1 MTPRP
6 AFLRQQLVPAV
17 VFFGLAYAL
26 AHAPWVQRIED
37 VTLDFRTR
45 FRATHQDP
53 PDPRVAVI
61 GVDDDSLQRFG
72 RWQDWP
78 RRNHGLLLH
87 ALAAAPE
94 KPAVVGWDILFPEPS
109 ADDEHLVDGAAALPG
124 RVIFAAYASND
135 APLAQAA
142 PDELSPD
149 LTQPITRIEGDA
161 AKLFSA
167 PYALLPVAPLRAVG
181 LTAFVDTPA
190 GHDGVRR
197 TVPLL
202 VRVKDRVY
210 ASLALQC
217 ALRFWN
223 LTVADVRV
231 RPGEAIFIEG
241 KGVTRRIPID
251 EAGRF
256 FVNYRHNI
264 ADYLARDQAPGHAQ
278 IAIAFHKKYVERAD
292 PGVTLP
298 NLGGKIAL
306 VGLVAPGLPDNGP
319 TPLSPETPL
328 VFVQANI
335 VGNILGEDYARP
347 ANPFWVWGLALAIG
361 VAGVRWLSD
370 KRLRSYTSF
379 SIGVPAIF
387 AVVAF
392 IAWQRWSVA
401 IPLVAPVLGFGS
413 LQIFVIGRRVLSEQ
427 RKREEVQ
434 GMFGTY
440 VSPAVVDR
448 LVKSGEPP
456 RLGGHESEIT
466 AYFSDI
472 QGFSRFSEQLPPD
485 RLVELMNEYL
495 TACTDV
501 VTDEGGTLDKY
512 IGDAVV
518 AMFGAPI
525 ALPDHAYRAC
535 LVALRVQRRLA
546 ELREKWRAEGD
557 RWPSIVWEMQT
568 RIGLNSGPCVIGNMG
583 SRTRFNYTMMGDNVN
598 LASRMESG
606 AKRWGVFTLCT
617 QATKVA
623 CERDAGDRLVFRSLG
638 KIRVVGRGQAVGIFE
653 LVGLKEE
660 MSAATR
666 ECLAKF
672 DAALARYHAR
682 DWPAAIAGFEAS
694 AALEPYQPGRD
705 VGVASNP
712 SLVFAKLARG
722 YADNA
727 PAAGWDGTHDMR
739 EK

>member
-1 MTPRP
+1 
-6 AFLRQQLVPAV
+6 
-17 VFFGLAYAL
+17 
-26 AHAPWVQRIED
+26 
-37 VTLDFRTR
+37 
-45 FRATHQDP
+45 
-53 PDPRVAVI
+53 
-61 GVDDDSLQRFG
+61 
-72 RWQDWP
+72 
-78 RRNHGLLLH
+78 
-87 ALAAAPE
+87 
-94 KPAVVGWDILFPEPS
+94 
-109 ADDEHLVDGAAALPG
+109 
-124 RVIFAAYASND
+124 VIFAAYASND
-135 APLAQAA
+135 APIVQAA
-142 PDELSPD
+142 PDELTPD
-149 LTQPITRIEGDA
+149 LTQPITRVEGDA
-161 AKLFSA
+161 TKLFSA
-167 PYALLPVAPLRAVG
+167 PYALLPVAPLRSVA

-197 TVPLL
+197 TVPLV
-202 VRVKDRVY
+202 VRVKDKVY
-210 ASLALQC
+210 ASLALQSV
-217 ALRFWN
+217 LRFWN

-241 KGVTRRIPID
+241 RDVTRRIPID

-256 FVNYRHNI
+256 LVNYRHNI
-264 ADYLARDQAPGHAQ
+264 ADFLARDQAPGHAQ
-278 IAIAFHKKYVERAD
+278 IAFAFRKKYVERAD
-292 PGVTLP
+292 PGVPLP

-335 VGNILGEDYARP
+335 VGNILREDYALP
-347 ANPFWVWGLALAIG
+347 ANPLWVWGLALVVG

-413 LQIFVIGRRVLSEQ
+413 LQVFVIGRRVLSEQ

-456 RLGGHESEIT
+456 RLGGHEEEIT
-466 AYFSDI
+466 AFFSDI
-472 QGFSRFSEQLPPD
+472 QGFSRFSELLPPD

-525 ALPDHAYRAC
+525 AQRDHAHRAC
-535 LVALRVQRRLA
+535 LVALRVQERLA
-546 ELREKWRAEGD
+546 ALREKWRAEGA
-557 RWPSIVWEMQT
+557 RWPGVVAEMRT

-606 AKRWGVFTLCT
+606 ARNWGVFTLCT
-617 QATKVA
+617 EATKLA
-623 CERDAGDRLVFRSLG
+623 CERDSGDRIVFRALG
-638 KIRVVGRGQAVGIFE
+638 KIRVVGRAQAVAIFE
-653 LVGLKEE
+653 IVGR
-660 MSAATR
+660 R
-666 ECLAKF
+666 ETLAPEARACLAQF
-672 DAALARYHAR
+672 EAALARYHAR
-682 DWPAAIAGFEAS
+682 DWPAASAGFAAS
-694 AALEPYQPGRD
+694 AALEPHQPGRD
-705 VGVASNP
+705 AGVAGNP
-712 SLVFAKLARG
+712 SLVFAELTRRLA
-722 YADNA
+722 AHP
-727 PAAGWDGTHDMR
+727 PAADWDGTHAMT